1 MIEVS
6 GWECLAGETLID
18 CPRDL
23 DRFPKGI
30 PIKNLVGTKPWV
42 YGFDQKLGRIVLRQA
57 SCVWKVGKRPV
68 YKVTFQVPKNSVRIY
83 GKQPEFIIAT
93 ASHPF
98 MLRERSTSRSKYSS
112 AYDWESQGYRK
123 LSDLKPGDRIMPF
136 FRKLTNGHSV
146 IHLNNGENF
155 SEHRFILS
163 EIYGDRPTDE
173 WDGHHKD
180 ENDHNHSVDNL
191 EWKTCFDH
199 LSYHATKR
207 NLEGRSGWQKYGIH
221 PRGMLGKPQTAK
233 CRNAASK
240 LCRERNAREDSAWI
254 KKNKITTEKL
264 RKLYTEQG
272 LTLEQLGKEI
282 NASGSRARNVLKL
295 FSIPM
300 RDRYWHQRQQ
310 GNNHKVKKVEF
321 YGYEDVYDM
330 TVPGIDN
337 FVANGVVVHNSQGKS
352 ALVMSIAA
360 LAQYD
365 GAHVVYGDVENS
377 FDPGWARVRG
387 MAKCPHCNGT
397 GTRPTVKDPAILTEC
412 ISCGGPEATTAGLD
426 VSKLTLVQ
434 PYVGQF
440 SYVDKKTGKT
450 HQEKNPRLSTAQELC
465 SEIEASMQQ
474 KGHTKRVVV
483 LDSIAALLT
492 EGESLTGLEDAN
504 MRTNM
509 DLPLFMGRLLR
520 RWVGCAQVHNAL
532 IILVNQLREG
542 PKSSFGDSSYTP
554 GGNAPKFY
562 SHVRVRVHRVAGSK
576 IMDKGEVIGIRGI
589 MKCLKNKTGG
599 GESSEI
605 GYRLLFNGPLEFV
618 PADDVK
624 KKEGE

>member
-1 MIEVS
+1 MTELDRIRQALGHLTLKWTPQLWLDTKIPGLNTVLGHKDRGIPYGRMIEVS

-207 NLEGRSGWQKYGIH
+207 NLEGRSG
-221 PRGMLGKPQTAK
+221 
-233 CRNAASK
+233 
-240 LCRERNAREDSAWI
+240 
-254 KKNKITTEKL
+254 
-264 RKLYTEQG
+264 
-272 LTLEQLGKEI
+272 
-282 NASGSRARNVLKL
+282 
-295 FSIPM
+295 
-300 RDRYWHQRQQ
+300 
-310 GNNHKVKKVEF
+310 KVKKVEF

-426 VSKLTLVQ
+426 VSKLTLIQ

-542 PKSSFGDSSYTP
+542 PKSSFGDSSHTP